1 MIGGAGGGPEAACGW
16 PATFVVQ
23 TWHLRRVGHAY
34 MPREL
39 LVAPFTVG
47 QGRDA
52 GLTARQLQSDVWR
65 RVLRGVYVNAAL
77 EDSLELRAAAVKLV
91 LPDDAVVG
99 ITAGAFLHGA
109 DVRRRTDAPL
119 EVIAQRGDQI
129 RRVGIAA
136 SSALLEPGDVV
147 EVFGVPVTS
156 PTRTAFDLA
165 RRKDLIESVVGVDAM
180 LNRGGCILEDLTT
193 YVAEH
198 RGWRGVRY
206 ADAAL
211 LQAEPLA
218 QSPMETRQRM
228 RLILAGLPRPKAQA
242 PVKDGSGEPFAF
254 VDNGYEEWQVGA
266 DYDGEPH
273 KDRWRHDLER
283 GERIRDWGWWHRR
296 YTSLHVGREWQFM
309 VDQVGRALW
318 ARGWRPA

>member
-1 MIGGAGGGPEAACGW
+1 M
-16 PATFVVQ
+16 
-23 TWHLRRVGHAY
+23 RHASI
-34 MPREL
+34 PDEL
-39 LVAPFTVG
+39 LSAPFTVR
-47 QGRDA
+47 QALAA
-52 GLTARQLQSDVWR
+52 GLTRRQLQSSVWR
-65 RVLRGVYVNAAL
+65 RVVRGVYVNTAL
-77 EDSLELRAAAVKLV
+77 EDSLQLRAAAVKLV

-99 ITAGAFLHGA
+99 LTAGAFLHDA
-109 DVRRRTDAPL
+109 DVRARTDAPV

-129 RRVGIAA
+129 RRAGIAA

-156 PTRTAFDLA
+156 APRTAFDLA
-165 RRKDLIESVVGVDAM
+165 RRRNLIESVVGVDAM
-180 LNRGGCILEDLTT
+180 LNRGGCLLEDLTT

-218 QSPMETRQRM
+218 QSPMESRQRM

-242 PVKDGSGEPFAF
+242 PVKDGSGQPFAF
-254 VDNGYEEWQVGA
+254 VDNGYEAWKVGA

-296 YTSLHVGREWQFM
+296 YTSLHIGSGWQLM

>member
-1 MIGGAGGGPEAACGW
+1 
-16 PATFVVQ
+16 
-23 TWHLRRVGHAY
+23 
-34 MPREL
+34 MPDEL
-39 LVAPFTVG
+39 WFAPFTVR
-47 QGRDA
+47 QARAA

-65 RVLRGVYVNAAL
+65 RVLRGVYVNPAL
-77 EDSLELRAAAVKLV
+77 EDSLQLRAEAVKLV

-99 ITAGAFLHGA
+99 LTAAAFLHGA
-109 DVRRRTDAPL
+109 DARVRTDAPI

-136 SSALLEPGDVV
+136 TSALLEPGDVV
-147 EVFGVPVTS
+147 ELCGVPVTS
-156 PTRTAFDLA
+156 PARTAFDLA
-165 RRKDLIESVVGVDAM
+165 RRKNLIESVVGVDAM

-228 RLILAGLPRPKAQA
+228 RLILAGLPRPRAQV
-242 PVKDGSGEPFAF
+242 PVTDEYGAPFAF
-254 VDNGYEEWQVGA
+254 IDNGYEEWKVGA
-266 DYDGEPH
+266 EYDGEPH
-273 KDRWRHDLER
+273 KERWRYDLER
-283 GERIRDWGWWHRR
+283 GERVRDRGWWHRR
-296 YTSLHVGREWQFM
+296 YTSLHIGSEWQFM
-309 VDQVGRALW
+309 VNQVGNALRE
-318 ARGWRPA
+318 RGWRPA